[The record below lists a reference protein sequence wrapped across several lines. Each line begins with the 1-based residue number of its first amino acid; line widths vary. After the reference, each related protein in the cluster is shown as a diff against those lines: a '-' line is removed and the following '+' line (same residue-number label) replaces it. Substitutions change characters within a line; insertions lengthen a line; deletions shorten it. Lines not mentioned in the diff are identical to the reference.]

1 MHSDENGGV
10 VVEYVFGRV
19 FTNFVTTVVL
29 PTTTANILGYFSN
42 FFGKEHFDV
51 AIGVNLTI
59 MLVII
64 TM

>member
-1 MHSDENGGV
+1 MYLDDNGGV
-10 VVEYVFGRV
+10 VVEYVFGRS
-19 FTNFVTTVVL
+19 FTNFATTVVL
-29 PTTTANILGYFSN
+29 PTTTANILGYSSN
-42 FFGKEHFDV
+42 FFGKVNFDV